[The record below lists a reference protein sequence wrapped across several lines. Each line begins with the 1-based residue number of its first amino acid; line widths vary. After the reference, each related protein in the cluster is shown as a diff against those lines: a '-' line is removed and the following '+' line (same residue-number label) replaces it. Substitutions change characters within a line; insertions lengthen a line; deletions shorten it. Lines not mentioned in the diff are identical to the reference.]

1 MRNQYSTQLT
11 DSTRDEIDTI
21 SIQSFFT
28 ESGSTILYDE
38 LEKYLSDALFFLPRY
53 DRHINSTIRLTK
65 LARTWDNSSPYQK
78 ECFSLHLSAIRSNRN
93 EGFRAIPKGQFTF
106 PHHIKAGLVGCSK
119 RTMERS
125 NIFWE
130 RNGCIL
136 PAIRKRI
143 SATKTVNFYHKEK
156 MLQEIRIVGD
166 DLFISHV
173 EDDGSKRFL
182 SLNDYIIELVSEI
195 ENMVKEAKNS
205 LEKKSQ
211 IERGCRPNYKDNMYV
226 NTSLEIRRNRYQ
238 ISKNNSYIRERLH
251 NGITLPRIGMHIS
264 IKPDEIERL
273 LWYTQ
278 EQILCAIETLECMS
292 EENLQQIKN
301 PVAYLITCCKNSYNG
316 DFSWKK
322 KKFSTYTQPEEPKI
336 RVAEEKIRYVYTLPD

>member
-28 ESGSTILYDE
+28 ESESTILYDE

-53 DRHINSTIRLTK
+53 ERLIKSTIRLANLSK
-65 LARTWDNSSPYQK
+65 TWTISSPYQK
-78 ECFSLHLSAIRSNRN
+78 ECFSLHLSAIRSKKN
-93 EGFRAIPKGQFTF
+93 ESFKSVPKWQFTF
-106 PHHIKAGLVGCSK
+106 PHVVKAGIAGCCK
-119 RTMERS
+119 RTMERG
-125 NIFWE
+125 NLFWE
-130 RNGCIL
+130 QNGCIL

-143 SATKTVNFYHKEK
+143 SPTKTVNFYHKEK

-166 DLFISHV
+166 DLFISHAE
-173 EDDGSKRFL
+173 EDGTKRFL

-211 IERGCRPNYKDNMYV
+211 IERGCRPNCKDNMYV
-226 NTSLEIRRNRYQ
+226 NTSLDFQKKRYQ

-292 EENLQQIKN
+292 EENLQQIKS

-322 KKFSTYTQPEEPKI
+322 KKVSTYTQPEEPKI
-336 RVAEEKIRYVYTLPD
+336 RVAEEKVRYVYTLPD